1 MYKIVFTLQ
10 NYDKIVNFVR
20 HENIQH
26 TFDMK
31 KKIVLLA
38 AALVA
43 LSAAAQPQQRPAS
56 PVKPSD
62 YQFTTVK
69 ELPVTSMKN
78 QANSGTCWCFSA
90 LSFIESEVIKAK
102 SLKPEAY
109 PDLSEM
115 FVIRHSYHDRAEKYV
130 RLNGFLNMA
139 QGSGFGDVLEV
150 IREYGIVPEKAY
162 HGMNYGTELPAQGEL
177 DGVLKGYVQ
186 AVVKNPNRKL
196 TPVWMKGFDGILDA
210 YLGEVPETFDVDG
223 VTYTPESYR
232 DALGIN
238 PDDYVNISSFTH
250 HPFYSQFV
258 IEVEDNWRWGLCYN
272 LPLDEFMAVID
283 NAIDKGYTVAWG
295 GDVSESG
302 FTRDGL
308 AILVDT
314 SVKPT
319 GSDQERWVG
328 PAQQAQAAPQP
339 KKELPKEIEVTQENR
354 QQWFDEK
361 TSTDDHGMHLYG
373 IAKDQNGN
381 KYYLIKNSWGVTGAY
396 DGVWYMSEAF
406 VKGKTLNF
414 VVNKKALPK
423 DIAKKLG
430 IK

>member
-1 MYKIVFTLQ
+1 
-10 NYDKIVNFVR
+10 
-20 HENIQH
+20 
-26 TFDMK
+26 MK
-31 KKIVLLA
+31 KAFILLA
-38 AALVA
+38 AALLA
-43 LSAAAQPQQRPAS
+43 MTAAAQPRQAAPA
-56 PVKPSD
+56 PVKTSD

-69 ELPVTSMKN
+69 EAPITSMKN
-78 QANSGTCWCFSA
+78 QSNSGTCWCFSA
-90 LSFIESEVIKAK
+90 LSFLESEIIKAK
-102 SLKPEAY
+102 NLKADAY

-115 FVIRHSYHDRAEKYV
+115 FVVRHSYHDRALKFV

-150 IREYGIVPEKAY
+150 IRDYGIAPQSAFS
-162 HGMNYGTELPAQGEL
+162 GMNYGYELPAQGEL
-177 DGVLKGYVQ
+177 DAVLKGYVQ
-186 AVVKNPNRKL
+186 AVIKNPNRKL
-196 TPVWMKGFDGILDA
+196 TANWIKGFDGILDA
-210 YLGEVPETFDVDG
+210 YLGEIPESFQVDG
-223 VTYTPESYR
+223 VTYTPETYR

-238 PDDYVNISSFTH
+238 PDDYVNISSYTH
-250 HPFYSQFV
+250 HPFYTQFA

-283 NAIDKGYTVAWG
+283 NAIDNGYTVAWG
-295 GDVSESG
+295 GDVSETG

-328 PAQQAQAAPQP
+328 GPDQRSPFPPQAGQAGPA
-339 KKELPKEIEVTQENR
+339 KELPKELEVTQESR
-354 QQWFDEK
+354 QVMFDEK
-361 TSTDDHGMHLYG
+361 TSTDDHGMHIYG
-373 IAKDQNGN
+373 TAKDQNGT
-381 KYYLIKNSWGVTGAY
+381 KYYLVKNSWGVTGAY
-396 DGVWYMSEAF
+396 DGTWYMSENF
-406 VKGKTLNF
+406 VKAKTLNF

>member
-1 MYKIVFTLQ
+1 
-10 NYDKIVNFVR
+10 
-20 HENIQH
+20 
-26 TFDMK
+26 MK
-31 KKIVLLA
+31 KAFILLA
-38 AALVA
+38 AALVT
-43 LSAAAQPQQRPAS
+43 LSAAAQSARPAS

-69 ELPVTSMKN
+69 ELPITSVKN
-78 QANSGTCWCFSA
+78 QASSGTCWCFSA
-90 LSFIESEVIKAK
+90 LSFLESEVIKAK
-102 SLKPEAY
+102 NLKADAY
-109 PDLSEM
+109 PDFSEM
-115 FVIRHSYHDRAEKYV
+115 FVVRHSYHDRADKYV
-130 RLNGFLNMA
+130 RLNGYLNRA

-150 IREYGIVPEKAY
+150 VRTYGIVPENAY

-177 DGVLKGYVQ
+177 NAVLKAYVQ
-186 AVVKNPNRKL
+186 AIVTNPNRKL
-196 TPVWMKGFDGILDA
+196 TPVWLKGFDGILDA
-210 YLGEVPETFDVDG
+210 YLGELPETFVEKG
-223 VTYTPESYR
+223 VTYTAESYR

-238 PDDYVNISSFTH
+238 PDDYVNISSYTH

-283 NAIDKGYTVAWG
+283 NAIDNGYTVAWG
-295 GDVSESG
+295 GDVSETG

-308 AILVDT
+308 AVLLDT

-328 PAQQAQAAPQP
+328 GPDQPQAAPQP
-339 KKELPKEIEVTQENR
+339 RKDLPKEIQVTQELR

-373 IAKDQNGN
+373 TAKDQNGT

-396 DGVWYMSEAF
+396 DGLWYMSEEF

>member
-1 MYKIVFTLQ
+1 
-10 NYDKIVNFVR
+10 
-20 HENIQH
+20 
-26 TFDMK
+26 MK
-31 KKIVLLA
+31 KAFIFLA
-38 AALVA
+38 AALLA
-43 LSAAAQPQQRPAS
+43 MTAAAQPRQAAPSLVRPA
-56 PVKPSD
+56 D

-69 ELPVTSMKN
+69 ELPITPMKN

-90 LSFIESEVIKAK
+90 LSFFESEIIKAK
-102 SLKPEAY
+102 NLKPDAY

-115 FVIRHSYHDRAEKYV
+115 FVVRHSYHDRAIKYV
-130 RLNGFLNMA
+130 RLNGYLNMA

-150 IREYGIVPEKAY
+150 MRDYGIVPENAY

-186 AVVKNPNRKL
+186 AAVKNPNRKL

-210 YLGEVPETFDVDG
+210 YLGELPETFVENG
-223 VTYTPESYR
+223 VTYTAESYR
-232 DALGIN
+232 DALGIDLN
-238 PDDYVNISSFTH
+238 DYVNISSFTH
-250 HPFYSQFV
+250 HPFYTQFA

-283 NAIDKGYTVAWG
+283 NAINNGYTVAWG

-308 AILVDT
+308 AVLVDT
-314 SVKPT
+314 NVKPT

-328 PAQQAQAAPQP
+328 PAAPGAPAARPEP
-339 KKELPKEIEVTQENR
+339 RKELPKEIEVTQENR

-373 IAKDQNGN
+373 IAKDQNGT

-396 DGVWYMSEAF
+396 KGVWYMSENF